1 MMVIGR
7 LRPDTKSK
15 HGTKSGRPRTPLS
28 DRVSPLH
35 LKSSSTTE
43 YPSASLFE
51 ALPSELLQD
60 IFLFSANLNLPLCS
74 KQLMAA
80 LTSQHLKF
88 EVTLQILVQQS
99 DTLDQENKSQLL
111 SRKFFTWEFLIRYV
125 SFAQTRIHPAVGGDK
140 PEDEVGSDEDE
151 RRAAVTECSVNTGPP
166 RAKRTQQHPAKLAD
180 LDRKLTFL
188 TQKSIVELRHAED
201 RYSMEVSDSAVSA
214 LEQLHQIRSLKGL
227 KGLHLPEKLIHNNW
241 DDDRRRLLRL
251 LFAFNC
257 TVNTSSPAAIVAEEG
272 IIAAI
277 ESGDEELVSFFL
289 SHNIGVAPTA
299 GMLRQAMKGMNI
311 SIVFQLLRA
320 AGNDLEFLDPQ
331 LWMLL
336 DEHTNW
342 SKASKAKVKQWLRG
356 NISSSLR
363 EEGAEFLPKVK
374 DISVNANR
382 WSSS

>member
-201 RYSMEVSDSAVSA
+201 RYSME
-214 LEQLHQIRSLKGL
+214 
-227 KGLHLPEKLIHNNW
+227 LIHNNW